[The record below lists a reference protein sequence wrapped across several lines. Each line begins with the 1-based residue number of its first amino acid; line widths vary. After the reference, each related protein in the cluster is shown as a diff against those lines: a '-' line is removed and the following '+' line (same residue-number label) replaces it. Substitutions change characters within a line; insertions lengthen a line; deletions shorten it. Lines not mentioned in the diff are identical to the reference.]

1 VKMLHRSANSVLG
14 PWIAALLIGSVC
26 VTGRAMAQNAPV
38 LQPQGL
44 NWVGI
49 TALRSLDSSLTGAG
63 VKLGLICRSFTIVDE
78 EPQYD
83 YLPNVNHSCF
93 QNAKLRFY
101 DDAKVPTGVSPHET
115 AICSIL
121 FGEEPVGIASNLPPF
136 SYQGAVPAAEGH
148 VFELRHFITRYAFTQ
163 TRPAVDVVTAS
174 FGLPFE
180 AWWTR
185 GMESLAEHEGLTVI
199 ASLGNGS
206 KASEPPL
213 YPGAGANA
221 IGVGVASA
229 VNADDPATS
238 LAYFGLVNPEQSTR
252 GPTSDGRCKPDLIA
266 PGNCLVA
273 GAESDQGY
281 TMSGTW
287 SSYSTPVVAG
297 VAGLLM
303 QTAKDDK
310 RLGGILSPDGGNCLL
325 KAILMTSAT
334 KLPYWHKGRL
344 TTEDD
349 HEVPLDYAQGAGMI
363 DAVHAHQLLTAG
375 RGNPGN
381 VATSG
386 WDLNGLEGS
395 QGLQQVYRIVLTEP
409 ANKMLTIT
417 LAWNRHYNNKEF
429 PFEHLSDSDT
439 DLRLEV
445 WAVNPLNA
453 NDSVLLDY
461 SDSRVDNVE
470 HVHVELAAG
479 YTSYAVIVTY
489 SDPGERNLPGERY
502 GVAWTVADKPAED
515 TNILWEDLNADGIV
529 DDQDVAILFTN
540 VKVGQDSPEA
550 YLLGDINMD
559 GAIDVNDVKVVNAR
573 RHRKADW
580 YTEGATN

>member
-1 VKMLHRSANSVLG
+1 
-14 PWIAALLIGSVC
+14 LLIGSVC
-26 VTGRAMAQNAPV
+26 ITGRAMAQNVPV

-49 TALRSLDSSLTGAG
+49 AALRGLDPSLTGTG
-63 VKLGLICRSFTIVDE
+63 VNLGLVCRSFTCVDD

-83 YLPNVNHSCF
+83 YLPNTSHSCF
-93 QNAKLRFY
+93 QNAKLHFY
-101 DDAKVPTGVSPHET
+101 DDNKVPASISPHET

-121 FGEEPVGIASNLPPF
+121 FGDDPVGIASDLPPF
-136 SYQGAVPAAEGH
+136 SYQGVLPAAEGH
-148 VFELRHFITRYAFTQ
+148 IYELRHFVTNYVFRQ
-163 TRPAVDVVTAS
+163 SKPAVDLVSAS
-174 FGLPFE
+174 FGMPYE
-180 AWWTR
+180 GWWTR
-185 GMESLAEHEGLTVI
+185 GLDSLAEHEGLTVI
-199 ASLGNGS
+199 ASIGNGF

-221 IGVGVASA
+221 IGVGVVSSVDAG
-229 VNADDPATS
+229 DPATS

-273 GAESDQGY
+273 GAEGDQGY

-297 VAGLLM
+297 VAGLLI

-310 RLGGILSPDGGNCLL
+310 RFGGLLSPDGGNCLM

-344 TTEDD
+344 TTDDD

-363 DAVHAHQLLTAG
+363 DAVRAYEVLTAG

-381 VATSG
+381 VAPFG
-386 WDLNGLEGS
+386 WDLNRLEGS
-395 QGLQQVYRIVLTEP
+395 QVLQQVYRVVVNDP
-409 ANKMLTIT
+409 ANKTLTVT
-417 LAWNRHYNNKEF
+417 LAWNRHYDNREYT
-429 PFEHLSDSDT
+429 FERLLDGDT

-445 WAVNPLNA
+445 WGVNPRNP

-461 SDSRVDNVE
+461 SDSKPDNVE
-470 HVHVELAAG
+470 HVHVELAG
-479 YTSYAVIVTY
+479 YTSYAIVVTY
-489 SDPGERNLPGERY
+489 ANPGERNLPGERY
-502 GVAWTVADKPAED
+502 GLAWMVAEEPAEE

-529 DDQDVAILFTN
+529 DDTDVAIVFTN

-550 YLLGDINMD
+550 YILGDINMD
-559 GAIDVNDVKVVNAR
+559 GTIDVNDVKVVNAR
-573 RHRKADW
+573 RNRKADW
-580 YTEGATN
+580 YTEGVAN